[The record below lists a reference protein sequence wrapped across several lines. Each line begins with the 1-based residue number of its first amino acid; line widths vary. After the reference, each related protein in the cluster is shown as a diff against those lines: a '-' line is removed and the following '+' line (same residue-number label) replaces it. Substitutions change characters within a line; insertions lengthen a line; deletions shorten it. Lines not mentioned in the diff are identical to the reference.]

1 MCTES
6 LRIDIERGLSIDLGQ
21 TIADKV
27 GRNHPT
33 RQRLGN
39 GPTAQVI
46 EEQVIR
52 LCATTVVLVQDIAQ
66 SYLDCIGRRDP
77 PRLDLSCHR
86 WRRFPAG
93 LKR

>member
-1 MCTES
+1 MRAQALS
-6 LRIDIERGLSIDLGQ
+6 IDIERRLGIDLGQ

-33 RQRLGN
+33 WQRLGN

-46 EEQVIR
+46 EEQVVR

-66 SYLDCIGRRDP
+66 SYLDRIGEEI
-77 PRLDLSCHR
+77 RLGLVSR
-86 WRRFPAG
+86 VIWQRFPAG

>member
-1 MCTES
+1 MRTQALS
-6 LRIDIERGLSIDLGQ
+6 IDIERGLSIDLGQ

-46 EEQVIR
+46 EEQVLR

-66 SYLDCIGRRDP
+66 SYLDRIGEEI
-77 PRLDLSCHR
+77 RLGLVSR
-86 WRRFPAG
+86 VIAG
-93 LKR
+93 SDSLRG